1 MIITETKLKQIIKE
15 SIAKYSQQQIIEII
29 NNIIKQNIGNG
40 PDAVEA
46 DLYEKFNIECY
57 DWGYR
62 RFRSHF
68 LTILKVENTDIYIE
82 LLYGHKTEEW
92 GYVYDIIDGIAAE
105 FGSPKFKEYHHKWFF
120 PNGRKNSKVK
130 NNNQQAMAQNSSD
143 IYGNGWT
150 STSTLNESQL
160 RNIISE
166 SIKNILKKGLGIYDN
181 VYLVI
186 DDVLKKYCVFPSNY
200 KVRDVP
206 SFVKQVDKLD
216 GKKYKSKCI
225 GFNNMEEAYDWV
237 QENLPDYDEEDWS
250 FTKISQLNTFI

>member
-1 MIITETKLKQIIKE
+1 MIITETQLRQIIKE
-15 SIAKYSQQQIIEII
+15 SIAKYSQQQIIETI

-105 FGSPKFKEYHHKWFF
+105 FGSPKFKEFEYKYYY

-130 NNNQQAMAQNSSD
+130 NNNQQAMAQSSSD
-143 IYGNGWT
+143 IDSDGWA
-150 STSTLNESQL
+150 STSTLSESQL
-160 RNIISE
+160 RSIIAE
-166 SIKNILKKGLGIYDN
+166 SIKKALAEQGIHIKEKNKGKFNATKERTGKSTEELTHSKNPITKKRAIFAQN
-181 VYLVI
+181 A
-186 DDVLKKYCVFPSNY
+186 KKWN
-200 KVRDVP
+200 
-206 SFVKQVDKLD
+206 
-216 GKKYKSKCI
+216 KK
-225 GFNNMEEAYDWV
+225 
-237 QENLPDYDEEDWS
+237 
-250 FTKISQLNTFI
+250 